1 MRSDFNR
8 RLGRFYIRSALL
20 DRAPGALVEALKG
33 CIVIRCEHLYAL
45 ERSEARFEYMA
56 YAEFFELVDPGTIPP
71 EYTCTIHQLGPNK
84 YRAEWVRKE

>member
-1 MRSDFNR
+1 MKPDIKR
-8 RLGRFYIRSALL
+8 RLGKFYIRSALL

-45 ERSEARFEYMA
+45 EVVEARFEYVA
-56 YAEFFELVDPGTIPP
+56 YAEFFDPIKPGTIPP

-84 YRAEWVRKE
+84 YSAEWKRKE